1 MDIEAPINQPQKPI
15 EPDMQ
20 CPVVKVISFLEYE
33 SDLEL
38 SRLEVTDPH
47 LINIRN
53 HELFPFMK
61 ENTIV

>member
-1 MDIEAPINQPQKPI
+1 
-15 EPDMQ
+15 MQ

-38 SRLEVTDPH
+38 SRMEVTDPY
-47 LINIRN
+47 LINIQN